1 MKLIQYYKL
10 ILKSNKQYEYD
21 GNPIIYM
28 NLTITNKYLI
38 TMKRLT
44 NIMTKINSIM
54 AELGTAAAY
63 AIRH

>member
-1 MKLIQYYKL
+1 
-10 ILKSNKQYEYD
+10 
-21 GNPIIYM
+21 M

-38 TMKRLT
+38 TMKKLT
-44 NIMTKINSIM
+44 NIITKINSIM